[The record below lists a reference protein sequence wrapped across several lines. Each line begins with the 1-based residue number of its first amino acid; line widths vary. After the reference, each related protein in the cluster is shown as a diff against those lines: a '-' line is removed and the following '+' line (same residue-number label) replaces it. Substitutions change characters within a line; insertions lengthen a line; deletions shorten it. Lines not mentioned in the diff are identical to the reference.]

1 MNPGHPGQPR
11 QPDRPQFFVTLQP
24 ADDVVPDGVRLRRLL
39 KALGRQHG
47 LRVLDVAERPEVMD
61 VSPVDPVR
69 DK

>member
-1 MNPGHPGQPR
+1 M
-11 QPDRPQFFVTLQP
+11 LQP

-61 VSPVDPVR
+61 VSPVDAVR